1 MVSGSDG
8 LDPRVSDLVQ
18 REIDGANT
26 KTESAEL
33 HDVVKRDPLARRTLE
48 EFSGLARGLDGLASV
63 PPPAE
68 MKRAV
73 MREITTRSQPKRRSE
88 GGILAWLWPG
98 RGPALRYAWIV
109 VMAVGL
115 GLVVT
120 YWRTLN
126 HIDVDAGSVSGTLVP
141 AAGDEG
147 PTERT
152 IDTQGVTGT
161 MRTVDDAAGF
171 GIALDLSGS
180 GSLRVVFDFDPAVA
194 RFSGIEGGAPEA
206 VQAGDGRVR
215 IPAVSGRPV
224 TARFE
229 RLGGAGITLGVR
241 LERAETVLQEWTIK
255 FPRRQV
261 QR

>member
-8 LDPRVSDLVQ
+8 LDPRVADLVQ

-48 EFSGLARGLDGLASV
+48 EFRGLARGLDGLASV
-63 PPPAE
+63 APPADLR
-68 MKRAV
+68 RAV
-73 MREITTRSQPKRRSE
+73 MHEITTRSQPPRRSE

-98 RGPALRYAWIV
+98 RGPALRYAWIA

-126 HIDVDAGSVSGTLVP
+126 HIDVDAGSVSGALVP
-141 AAGDEG
+141 AGGDEG
-147 PTERT
+147 PMEWT
-152 IDTQGVTGT
+152 IDTHGVTGT
-161 MRTVDDAAGF
+161 MRAVDDAAGF

-180 GSLRVVFDFDPAVA
+180 GPLGAVFDFDPAAA
-194 RFSGIEGGAPEA
+194 RFAGIVGGAPEA
-206 VQAGDGRVR
+206 VQAEDGRVR
-215 IPAVSGRPV
+215 IMAASGRHI

-229 RLGGAGITLGVR
+229 RLGGAGIALGVR
-241 LERAETVLQEWTIK
+241 LERAETVLQEWNIE
-255 FPRRQV
+255 FPGRQV